1 MERGS
6 NGKFN
11 GIMVLLGLMIL
22 GMLLMN
28 ICIGSVRIPL
38 REVIAVF
45 RGGTAD
51 PVNRDIVLQLRFPRA
66 LAAMLLGGGLA
77 LSGYLLQTYFHNPI
91 AGPYIL
97 GISSGAKLMVA
108 VTMVVLAGNLRAF
121 TSVTMIAAAFL
132 GAMMAM
138 GLVLLVARV
147 VHNMAVLVVAGVMI
161 GYICSAITEI
171 VVTFAADSDIVNL
184 HNWSRGSF
192 SGITWNNVL
201 ALTVITVLCVIA
213 AVIMAKSINA
223 YQMGEQYASSVGV
236 NVKVFR
242 VLLVHCSTPSDPDSP
257 AYCGPEKDHPR
268 MPAGRGTVLPRLR
281 FSRPHHAVSHGD
293 EYQHGHGHIR
303 CAGCH
308 RHAASQAEG
317 KGGERMNDRA
327 SIRCENISVGY
338 GDHVVVSDASLM
350 LHKGEILTLIGP
362 NGAGKSTLLKT
373 LARVLPLKAGTV
385 YLSGQDLMSF
395 KNREL
400 AQKMAVLLTHGKD
413 PGMITCREVI
423 EMGRFPYT
431 NMAGTI
437 TASDRTIVE
446 EAMEQTGVREL
457 AQRDYTRISDGQRQ
471 RVLLAR
477 ALCQQP
483 EILILDEP
491 ISYLDIKYKL
501 EFLTTL
507 QRLVKQ
513 RDITVVMTLHELDLA
528 ARVSDR
534 IACIKDGKIH
544 RMGTPEEV
552 MEGDYMETLFDLPA
566 GSYDA
571 VTGSVEMEKIPGASR
586 VFVLCGTGNG
596 TGAFRAL
603 QRRQIPFDAGILWRN
618 DRDLPAAKALAR
630 SVIETAP
637 FATVTDE
644 AIRQAEKMID
654 GCETVICTLEET
666 DRIHPAE
673 HLRTLMCYA
682 EQQGKLR
689 DMEDL
694 FNG

>member
-45 RGGTAD
+45 RGGAVD

-242 VLLVHCSTPSDPDSP
+242 VLLV
-257 AYCGPEKDHPR
+257 
-268 MPAGRGTVLPRLR
+268 L
-281 FSRPHHAVSHGD
+281 VS
-293 EYQHGHGHIR
+293 
-303 CAGCH
+303 
-308 RHAASQAEG
+308 
-317 KGGERMNDRA
+317 
-327 SIRCENISVGY
+327 
-338 GDHVVVSDASLM
+338 SL
-350 LHKGEILTLIGP
+350 
-362 NGAGKSTLLKT
+362 
-373 LARVLPLKAGTV
+373 
-385 YLSGQDLMSF
+385 LS
-395 KNREL
+395 
-400 AQKMAVLLTHGKD
+400 
-413 PGMITCREVI
+413 
-423 EMGRFPYT
+423 
-431 NMAGTI
+431 
-437 TASDRTIVE
+437 
-446 EAMEQTGVREL
+446 
-457 AQRDYTRISDGQRQ
+457 
-471 RVLLAR
+471 
-477 ALCQQP
+477 
-483 EILILDEP
+483 
-491 ISYLDIKYKL
+491 
-501 EFLTTL
+501 
-507 QRLVKQ
+507 
-513 RDITVVMTLHELDLA
+513 
-528 ARVSDR
+528 
-534 IACIKDGKIH
+534 
-544 RMGTPEEV
+544 
-552 MEGDYMETLFDLPA
+552 
-566 GSYDA
+566 
-571 VTGSVEMEKIPGASR
+571 
-586 VFVLCGTGNG
+586 
-596 TGAFRAL
+596 
-603 QRRQIPFDAGILWRN
+603 
-618 DRDLPAAKALAR
+618 
-630 SVIETAP
+630 
-637 FATVTDE
+637 ATVTAFAGPVSFVGIAVPHLIRTVLHTADPKKIIPGCLLGGGLFCLVCDFLARTMLSPTE
-644 AIRQAEKMID
+644 MNISTVTAIFGAPVVIAMLLRRQKEREVSA
-654 GCETVICTLEET
+654 
-666 DRIHPAE
+666 
-673 HLRTLMCYA
+673 
-682 EQQGKLR
+682 
-689 DMEDL
+689 
-694 FNG
+694 

>member
-1 MERGS
+1 
-6 NGKFN
+6 
-11 GIMVLLGLMIL
+11 
-22 GMLLMN
+22 
-28 ICIGSVRIPL
+28 
-38 REVIAVF
+38 
-45 RGGTAD
+45 
-51 PVNRDIVLQLRFPRA
+51 
-66 LAAMLLGGGLA
+66 
-77 LSGYLLQTYFHNPI
+77 
-91 AGPYIL
+91 
-97 GISSGAKLMVA
+97 
-108 VTMVVLAGNLRAF
+108 
-121 TSVTMIAAAFL
+121 
-132 GAMMAM
+132 
-138 GLVLLVARV
+138 
-147 VHNMAVLVVAGVMI
+147 
-161 GYICSAITEI
+161 
-171 VVTFAADSDIVNL
+171 
-184 HNWSRGSF
+184 
-192 SGITWNNVL
+192 
-201 ALTVITVLCVIA
+201 
-213 AVIMAKSINA
+213 
-223 YQMGEQYASSVGV
+223 
-236 NVKVFR
+236 
-242 VLLVHCSTPSDPDSP
+242 
-257 AYCGPEKDHPR
+257 
-268 MPAGRGTVLPRLR
+268 
-281 FSRPHHAVSHGD
+281 
-293 EYQHGHGHIR
+293 
-303 CAGCH
+303 
-308 RHAASQAEG
+308 
-317 KGGERMNDRA
+317 MNDRA

-457 AQRDYTRISDGQRQ
+457 AQREYTRISDGQRQ

-644 AIRQAEKMID
+644 AIRQAELFINA
-654 GCETVICTLEET
+654 GATVIYTLEET

>member
-108 VTMVVLAGNLRAF
+108 VT
-121 TSVTMIAAAFL
+121 SVTLIAAAFL

-223 YQMGEQYASSVGV
+223 YQMGEQYASSVGI

-242 VLLVHCSTPSDPDSP
+242 VLLV
-257 AYCGPEKDHPR
+257 
-268 MPAGRGTVLPRLR
+268 L
-281 FSRPHHAVSHGD
+281 VS
-293 EYQHGHGHIR
+293 
-303 CAGCH
+303 
-308 RHAASQAEG
+308 
-317 KGGERMNDRA
+317 
-327 SIRCENISVGY
+327 
-338 GDHVVVSDASLM
+338 SL
-350 LHKGEILTLIGP
+350 
-362 NGAGKSTLLKT
+362 
-373 LARVLPLKAGTV
+373 
-385 YLSGQDLMSF
+385 LS
-395 KNREL
+395 
-400 AQKMAVLLTHGKD
+400 
-413 PGMITCREVI
+413 
-423 EMGRFPYT
+423 
-431 NMAGTI
+431 
-437 TASDRTIVE
+437 
-446 EAMEQTGVREL
+446 
-457 AQRDYTRISDGQRQ
+457 
-471 RVLLAR
+471 
-477 ALCQQP
+477 
-483 EILILDEP
+483 
-491 ISYLDIKYKL
+491 
-501 EFLTTL
+501 
-507 QRLVKQ
+507 
-513 RDITVVMTLHELDLA
+513 
-528 ARVSDR
+528 
-534 IACIKDGKIH
+534 
-544 RMGTPEEV
+544 
-552 MEGDYMETLFDLPA
+552 
-566 GSYDA
+566 
-571 VTGSVEMEKIPGASR
+571 
-586 VFVLCGTGNG
+586 
-596 TGAFRAL
+596 
-603 QRRQIPFDAGILWRN
+603 
-618 DRDLPAAKALAR
+618 
-630 SVIETAP
+630 
-637 FATVTDE
+637 ATVTAFAGPVSFVGIAVPHLIRTVLHTADPKKIIPGCLLGGGLFCLVCDFLARTMLSPTE
-644 AIRQAEKMID
+644 MNISTVTAIFGAPVVIAMLLRRQKEREVSA
-654 GCETVICTLEET
+654 
-666 DRIHPAE
+666 
-673 HLRTLMCYA
+673 
-682 EQQGKLR
+682 
-689 DMEDL
+689 
-694 FNG
+694 

>member
-97 GISSGAKLMVA
+97 GISSGAKLMVAVTMVVLAVVA

-242 VLLVHCSTPSDPDSP
+242 VLLV
-257 AYCGPEKDHPR
+257 
-268 MPAGRGTVLPRLR
+268 L
-281 FSRPHHAVSHGD
+281 VS
-293 EYQHGHGHIR
+293 
-303 CAGCH
+303 
-308 RHAASQAEG
+308 
-317 KGGERMNDRA
+317 
-327 SIRCENISVGY
+327 
-338 GDHVVVSDASLM
+338 SL
-350 LHKGEILTLIGP
+350 
-362 NGAGKSTLLKT
+362 
-373 LARVLPLKAGTV
+373 
-385 YLSGQDLMSF
+385 LS
-395 KNREL
+395 
-400 AQKMAVLLTHGKD
+400 
-413 PGMITCREVI
+413 
-423 EMGRFPYT
+423 
-431 NMAGTI
+431 
-437 TASDRTIVE
+437 
-446 EAMEQTGVREL
+446 
-457 AQRDYTRISDGQRQ
+457 
-471 RVLLAR
+471 
-477 ALCQQP
+477 
-483 EILILDEP
+483 
-491 ISYLDIKYKL
+491 
-501 EFLTTL
+501 
-507 QRLVKQ
+507 
-513 RDITVVMTLHELDLA
+513 
-528 ARVSDR
+528 
-534 IACIKDGKIH
+534 
-544 RMGTPEEV
+544 
-552 MEGDYMETLFDLPA
+552 
-566 GSYDA
+566 
-571 VTGSVEMEKIPGASR
+571 
-586 VFVLCGTGNG
+586 
-596 TGAFRAL
+596 
-603 QRRQIPFDAGILWRN
+603 
-618 DRDLPAAKALAR
+618 
-630 SVIETAP
+630 
-637 FATVTDE
+637 ATVTAFAGPVSFVGIAVPHLIRTVLHTADPKKIIPGCLLGGGLFCLVCDFLARTMLSPTE
-644 AIRQAEKMID
+644 MNISTVTAIFGAPVVIAMLLRRQKEREVSA
-654 GCETVICTLEET
+654 
-666 DRIHPAE
+666 
-673 HLRTLMCYA
+673 
-682 EQQGKLR
+682 
-689 DMEDL
+689 
-694 FNG
+694 